1 VLLVGNK
8 NDEMKLIQMPL
19 ILSLCLTLISNIGFA
34 QNPEESEI
42 RRLENLEREAVLK
55 VDTTLLFNKL
65 WSPDM
70 VVNSPQNKVGTVEF
84 TKMSIRTGLLNYA
97 SFERNIERITFNDN
111 LAIVM
116 GEEILKPQGKA
127 INAGKTVTRRFTNVW
142 KKSNNNWS
150 IIARQATIIKV
161 E

>member
-1 VLLVGNK
+1 
-8 NDEMKLIQMPL
+8 MKLFHMHL
-19 ILSLCLTLISNIGFA
+19 ILSLCLTLISNFA
-34 QNPEESEI
+34 TAQSPEETEI
-42 RRLENLEREAVLK
+42 RRLENLEREAVLN
-55 VDTTLLFNKL
+55 VDTTLLFNRL

-70 VVNSPQNKVGTVEF
+70 VVNSPQNKVGTVEN
-84 TKMSIRTGLLNYA
+84 TKMSIRTGMLNYA
-97 SFERNIERITFNDN
+97 SFERNIEKITFNDN

-116 GEEILKPQGKA
+116 GEEILKPQGKT

-142 KKSNNNWS
+142 KNSNNSWR